1 MNPNF
6 TNQMR
11 NSWPPGLLRPPTPR
25 FSASGLCQAR
35 DSILSQTLYSFVQ
48 DWQLRLEQDP
58 GSNRRMMVP
67 LRGLV
72 PVLMVEI
79 RRVRMRVGLRLV
91 DVRM

>member
-1 MNPNF
+1 MNSGAD
-6 TNQMR
+6 R
-11 NSWPPGLLRPPTPR
+11 SSSLKRTPR
-25 FSASGLCQAR
+25 TARFGAVGPCQAR
-35 DSILSQTLYSFVQ
+35 DSIPSQTLYSFVQ

>member
-1 MNPNF
+1 
-6 TNQMR
+6 
-11 NSWPPGLLRPPTPR
+11 
-25 FSASGLCQAR
+25 
-35 DSILSQTLYSFVQ
+35 
-48 DWQLRLEQDP
+48 
-58 GSNRRMMVP
+58 MMVP